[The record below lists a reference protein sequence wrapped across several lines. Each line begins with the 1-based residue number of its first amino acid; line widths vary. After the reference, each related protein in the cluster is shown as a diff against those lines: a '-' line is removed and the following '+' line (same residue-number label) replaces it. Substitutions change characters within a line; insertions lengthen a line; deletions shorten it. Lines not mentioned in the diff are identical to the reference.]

1 MTQEFNAF
9 EDHAFEDHASDDASL
24 QNETMDLASTPP
36 ESFTAEQVIVW
47 LRGLITVAWADGKF
61 TEAEQTLISQMVDQE
76 LAPKLPETNYE
87 PITPAE
93 LAQSLGPK
101 TSKAENFLRTAVM
114 VALADG
120 LYSPTE
126 DQVLA
131 AFCEALGLDTAALES
146 LRSTLIPEPTLEETL
161 SASPANSPIVPAQA
175 DHPSLLAPV
184 QHWLDGL
191 EIQDPRIARFL
202 CKMIPPQCPFERDI
216 ELFDHKIVHIP
227 SMCKLNPLYDQLIGL
242 RFRALSYLADD
253 CKEDVTPYI

>member
-1 MTQEFNAF
+1 MTQEFS
-9 EDHAFEDHASDDASL
+9 ASEKAPL
-24 QNETMDLASTPP
+24 QDGPTDLASNPS
-36 ESFTAEQVIVW
+36 ESFTSEQVVVW

-61 TEAEQTLISQMVDQE
+61 TESERTLISQMVDQE
-76 LAPKLPETNYE
+76 LAPKLPETDYE
-87 PITPAE
+87 PITPTE
-93 LAQSLGPK
+93 LAQVLGPR

-120 LYSPTE
+120 LYSPAE
-126 DQVLA
+126 DQILVS
-131 AFCEALGLDTAALES
+131 FCAALGLDTAALES
-146 LRSTLIPEPTLEETL
+146 LRSTLAPESTVEETAA
-161 SASPANSPIVPAQA
+161 ASLDLVPDHA

-202 CKMIPPQCPFERDI
+202 CKMIPPQCPFERDV

-242 RFRALSYLADD
+242 RFRALSYLADE